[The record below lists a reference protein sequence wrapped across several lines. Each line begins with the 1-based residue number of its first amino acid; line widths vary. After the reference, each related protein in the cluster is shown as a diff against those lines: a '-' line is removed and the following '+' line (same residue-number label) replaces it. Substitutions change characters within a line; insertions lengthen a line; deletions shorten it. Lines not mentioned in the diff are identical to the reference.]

1 MPLIPF
7 LGSHAIF
14 FLVTPYFHYNPHPGF
29 VQMVRYLPSHG
40 LLNISTTILH
50 LHMLI
55 THFVLAELP
64 FLHLLDGLMITS
76 KCLGVGAPMP
86 FTSIF
91 EKKPILLQALLYS
104 SPFHI
109 PDQLWLFLFLLHLQP
124 TPSIL
129 PTETI
134 QLLWCGLCLLYLK
147 YQFFY
152 WHPPKR
158 VPTCQLHLCVHTL
171 RHRPIIHM

>member
-29 VQMVRYLPSHG
+29 VQMVRYLPGHG

-91 EKKPILLQALLYS
+91 EKNPSCYKPCFTAHLSIFQINSDYFSFFCTFNPPLLFYPQKPYNFYDVAFVS
-104 SPFHI
+104 CTSNISFFI
-109 PDQLWLFLFLLHLQP
+109 GTLQR
-124 TPSIL
+124 
-129 PTETI
+129 
-134 QLLWCGLCLLYLK
+134 G
-147 YQFFY
+147 YQHANFTS
-152 WHPPKR
+152 
-158 VPTCQLHLCVHTL
+158 VCTL
-171 RHRPIIHM
+171 